1 MWFLTFET
9 CVRSQ
14 SFLKTGISNR
24 MDGTEDDLLWDSKSG
39 SEEEVESDVPADWD
53 TDLDITQTEIEQ
65 LFDESETESDCEGF

>member
-24 MDGTEDDLLWDSKSG
+24 VDGTEDDLLWDSKSG
-39 SEEEVESDVPADWD
+39 SEEEVKSDVPADWD

-65 LFDESETESDCEGF
+65 LFDESETESDGEGF

>member
-14 SFLKTGISNR
+14 SFLNTSISNR

-53 TDLDITQTEIEQ
+53 TDLDITQTEIE
-65 LFDESETESDCEGF
+65 